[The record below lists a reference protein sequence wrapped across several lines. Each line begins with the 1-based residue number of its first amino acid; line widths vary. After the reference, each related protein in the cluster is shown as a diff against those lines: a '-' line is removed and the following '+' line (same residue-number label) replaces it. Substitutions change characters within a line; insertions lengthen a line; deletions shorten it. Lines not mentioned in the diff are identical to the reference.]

1 MAQRKISK
9 KTGKQPASRTKTVS
23 SKKQAKSKKDETKQ
37 EIESLKKKLNGKKVS
52 KKKKEETKEQKVEK
66 IRKHVEKVVKKQE
79 ERLPEHIER
88 IKRKEEKGPAP
99 NKERFYVTNAKLLNE
114 LYIWR
119 DSAPAPKEGEEDK
132 RIITEEFGKMI
143 KMIAERLTNHS
154 NFKNYSRE
162 MKQDMVSYAQFKC
175 IQGIHNYNFEYKNAF
190 AYFTTACYNAF
201 VSEISKYYKRK
212 NLDRDYAKF
221 AIAKLEETADV
232 NSSKILSQ
240 FLKEYLGE
248 DFNEKEDAV
257 ETEKKENA

>member
-1 MAQRKISK
+1 MVQRKLSK
-9 KTGKQPASRTKTVS
+9 KTGKQIASRKNLS
-23 SKKQAKSKKDETKQ
+23 SKKQSKAKKDETKQ
-37 EIESLKKKLNGKKVS
+37 EVESLRKKLSKTS
-52 KKKKEETKEQKVEK
+52 KKKIDTPEQKAEKQKKHIEK
-66 IRKHVEKVVKKQE
+66 IAKKQE
-79 ERLPEHIER
+79 ARLPEHIER
-88 IKRKEEKGPAP
+88 VKRKEAKGPAA

-114 LYIWR
+114 LYAWR
-119 DSAPAPKEGEEDK
+119 DSAPAPKEGEEDR

-154 NFKNYSRE
+154 NFKNYSKE

-212 NLDRDYAKF
+212 NFDRDYAKF

-248 DFNEKEDAV
+248 DYNEKE

>member
-1 MAQRKISK
+1 MAQRKLSK
-9 KTGKQPASRTKTVS
+9 KTGKQIASRKNLS
-23 SKKQAKSKKDETKQ
+23 SKKQNNAKKDETKK
-37 EIESLKKKLNGKKVS
+37 EVDSLKKKLNR
-52 KKKKEETKEQKVEK
+52 KKEESKEQKIEK
-66 IRKHVEKVVKKQE
+66 IRKHVEKVAKKQE

-114 LYIWR
+114 LYAWR

-248 DFNEKEDAV
+248 DYNEKE
-257 ETEKKENA
+257 EIEKKENA

>member
-1 MAQRKISK
+1 MAQKKTSKTSDKKLVSKKKETSSVLSK
-9 KTGKQPASRTKTVS
+9 KTKKTR
-23 SKKQAKSKKDETKQ
+23 SKKDQTK
-37 EIESLKKKLNGKKVS
+37 EEVVSLKKKLNKTSRKKV
-52 KKKKEETKEQKVEK
+52 ETSDQKIERQKRHAEK
-66 IRKHVEKVVKKQE
+66 IIKKQE
-79 ERLPEHIER
+79 ARLPEHIER
-88 IKRKEEKGPAP
+88 IKRKEAKGPAA

-119 DSAPAPKEGEEDK
+119 DSAPAPKDGEEDK
-132 RIITEEFGKMI
+132 RVITEEFGKMI

-154 NFKNYSRE
+154 NFKNYSKE

-212 NLDRDYAKF
+212 NLNREYAKF

-248 DFNEKEDAV
+248 DSDV
-257 ETEKKENA
+257 EEKKEQKDNG

>member
-1 MAQRKISK
+1 MAQRKLSK
-9 KTGKQPASRTKTVS
+9 KTGKQIASRKNLS
-23 SKKQAKSKKDETKQ
+23 SKKQNNAKKDETKK
-37 EIESLKKKLNGKKVS
+37 EVDSLKKKLNR
-52 KKKKEETKEQKVEK
+52 KKEESKEQKIEK
-66 IRKHVEKVVKKQE
+66 IRKHVEKVTKKQE

-114 LYIWR
+114 LYAWR

-248 DFNEKEDAV
+248 DYNEKE
-257 ETEKKENA
+257 EIEKKENA